1 MLTPETLPK
10 HELVGLRAEV
20 VDSSDPTLV
29 GLSGEVVRETMK
41 TLVLEG
47 ASGVSTVPKSGTT
60 LTFAIDEAAAAQA
73 VGTASE
79 LPSETASSTGQ
90 SGGCEGV
97 AYVTVDGDVLL
108 SRPPLRTE
116 RGADSKWR

>member
-29 GLSGEVVRETMK
+29 DLSGEVVRETMK

-47 ASGVSTVPKSGTT
+47 PSGVSTVPKSGTT

>member
-20 VDSSDPTLV
+20 VDSTDPGLV
-29 GLSGEVVRETMK
+29 GIAGEVVRETMQ
-41 TLVLEG
+41 TLVLESD
-47 ASGVSTVPKSGTT
+47 SGVSTVPKSGTT

-79 LPSETASSTGQ
+79 LPSETAGAPGQ